1 MLPPSSFPFSPGAS
15 PPPGSRPAAGRA
27 ARRTPAPVTPR
38 RAGFTL
44 LEVLVVLAILG
55 IIAALG
61 VWSYLAARTPARDAA
76 RTVHAH
82 LLTLRSQAMSN
93 TQARR
98 LVLTAGQELVLQSA
112 LRCSE
117 TDQSRWTRLGGV
129 TLPPPSSQVTLAAA
143 GPLPPDP
150 TVPGD
155 TRLVVCFGPRGL
167 AEPGGSD
174 DAARFLT
181 LRDHKRT
188 YRLEVALNGAV
199 RTRVE

>member
-1 MLPPSSFPFSPGAS
+1 M
-15 PPPGSRPAAGRA
+15 
-27 ARRTPAPVTPR
+27 
-38 RAGFTL
+38 
-44 LEVLVVLAILG
+44 LVVLAILG

-129 TLPPPSSQVTLAAA
+129 TLPPPSNQVTLAAA

-167 AEPGGSD
+167 AEPGGGD
-174 DAARFLT
+174 GAARFLT